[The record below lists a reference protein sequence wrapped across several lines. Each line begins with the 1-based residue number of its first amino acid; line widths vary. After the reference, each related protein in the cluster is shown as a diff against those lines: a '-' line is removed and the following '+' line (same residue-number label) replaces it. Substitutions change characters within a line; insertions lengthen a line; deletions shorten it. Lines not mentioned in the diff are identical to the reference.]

1 MATTHVTWFGI
12 TVEFNHTEITQIIS
26 TLNTGAVGL
35 GTVATA
41 LHAMGITG
49 PAAVIAGIAG
59 GLLKVSAT
67 ALQGCNSKAIGIF
80 LYVLWVGAP
89 WCRSR

>member
-41 LHAMGITG
+41 EAHPVVPG
-49 PAAVIAGIAG
+49 
-59 GLLKVSAT
+59 
-67 ALQGCNSKAIGIF
+67 
-80 LYVLWVGAP
+80 
-89 WCRSR
+89 